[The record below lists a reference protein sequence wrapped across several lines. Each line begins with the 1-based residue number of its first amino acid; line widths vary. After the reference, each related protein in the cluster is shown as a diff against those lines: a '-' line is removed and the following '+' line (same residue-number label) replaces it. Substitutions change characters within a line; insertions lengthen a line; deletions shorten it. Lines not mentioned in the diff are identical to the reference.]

1 MSFFSQHRP
10 GIISNGFPFRRV
22 PEPLTPGNQQI
33 QQKWFQSLAKRT
45 PFPIFEK
52 RLRLMAKKGQI
63 AVSNTEQVTKCDLLT
78 QKTVEERI
86 FTFRGTQVIFD
97 KDIAGFYGVETKRL
111 NEQVKRNPGRFPP
124 EFMFQLTKEEWDS
137 LRSQNATI
145 NKRGQFSKYPPY
157 AFTES
162 GVVMLAAVLKSDVA
176 VKASVVVVKAFVAMR
191 RFLVSNAQVFQRLDR
206 IEYKLLESDH
216 KFEDI
221 YSKLEEKSLEP
232 KQGIFFDGQ
241 IYDSYKFIISL
252 IKSAIKRIILIDNYI
267 DGTVLTMLD
276 NRALGV
282 DAIIYTLQISPKLQL
297 DIDKHN
303 AQHPAIPIKVFTKA
317 HDRFLIVDNRVYH
330 IGASLKDLG
339 KKWFAFSLMEEAD
352 AEELLTRIK

>member
-1 MSFFSQHRP
+1 
-10 GIISNGFPFRRV
+10 
-22 PEPLTPGNQQI
+22 
-33 QQKWFQSLAKRT
+33 
-45 PFPIFEK
+45 
-52 RLRLMAKKGQI
+52 MAKKGQI
-63 AVSNTEQVTKCDLLT
+63 AVSDTEQVAKCDLLT
-78 QKTVEERI
+78 QRTVEERI

-137 LRSQNATI
+137 LRSQIATI

-221 YSKLEEKSLEP
+221 YSKLEEKSIEP
-232 KQGIFFDGQ
+232 KQGVFFDGQ
-241 IYDSYKFIISL
+241 IYDSYAFITSL
-252 IKSAIKRIILIDNYI
+252 IKSAAKRIVLIDNYV
-267 DGTVLTMLD
+267 DGSVLTMLD
-276 NRALGV
+276 YRAAGV
-282 DAIIYTLQISPKLQL
+282 DAEIHTQRITPQLQL
-297 DIDKHN
+297 DIDKHD
-303 AQHPAIPIKVFTKA
+303 AQYPSIPVKVFSKA
-317 HDRFLIVDNRVYH
+317 HDRFLIIDDKVYH

-339 KKWFAFSLMEEAD
+339 KKWFAFSLMEETVAND
-352 AEELLTRIK
+352 LISRL

>member
-1 MSFFSQHRP
+1 
-10 GIISNGFPFRRV
+10 
-22 PEPLTPGNQQI
+22 
-33 QQKWFQSLAKRT
+33 
-45 PFPIFEK
+45 
-52 RLRLMAKKGQI
+52 MAKKGQI

-137 LRSQNATI
+137 LRSQIATI

-221 YSKLEEKSLEP
+221 YSKLEEKSIEP
-232 KQGIFFDGQ
+232 KQGVFFDGQ
-241 IYDSYKFIISL
+241 IYDSYAFITSL
-252 IKSAIKRIILIDNYI
+252 IKSAAKRIVLIDNYV
-267 DGTVLTMLD
+267 DGSVLTMLD
-276 NRALGV
+276 YRAAGV
-282 DAIIYTLQISPKLQL
+282 DAEIHTQRITPQLQL
-297 DIDKHN
+297 DIDKHD
-303 AQHPAIPIKVFTKA
+303 AQYPSIPVKVFSKA
-317 HDRFLIVDNRVYH
+317 HDRFLIIDDKVYH

-339 KKWFAFSLMEEAD
+339 KKWFAFSLMEETVAND
-352 AEELLTRIK
+352 LISRL